1 MYKISK
7 GLWQGVVAATFGEL
21 PDSDNALMQKYK
33 KDAHGKFAAKGER
46 WGIFYYAGILFAE
59 PFVEG
64 LKRCGRDLTRERL
77 VKEMEGIRNFRG
89 IGPKISYKPLDLND
103 PYGSRQGGKE
113 TFLVECLE
121 GGKIKKLSD
130 WMEVEYP

>member
-1 MYKISK
+1 MK
-7 GLWQGVVAATFGEL
+7 
-21 PDSDNALMQKYK
+21 KYK
-33 KDAHGKFAAKGER
+33 KDDYGKFAAQGER
-46 WGIFYYAGILFAE
+46 WRLFYFAGIVFAARL
-59 PFVEG
+59 VEG

-77 VKEMEGIRNFRG
+77 VKEMEGITNFRG

-121 GGKIKKLSD
+121 GGKFKKLSD